1 MFKRFSFI
9 LVLSILCL
17 TIPLAAL
24 AAKPDSG
31 KNSFFFPGDPLV
43 FCDYDGEDDDFLI
56 LDDLL
61 TRVLWNDFYDKEGN
75 LIRHSEK
82 WSFDDDLYHED
93 FPEGIRLKG
102 NAQEN
107 SQYSFDGDSVKQK
120 STGVSIRINVP
131 GIGHLF
137 FQAGQMM
144 FVDGEL
150 VYVHGKNHDWIQWE
164 VEAICDYFSDQ

>member
-9 LVLSILCL
+9 LALSILCL
-17 TIPLAAL
+17 TIPLSVL

-31 KNSFFFPGDPLV
+31 KQTMFFPGDPLV

-61 TRVLWNDFYDKEGN
+61 MNVTWSDFYDKEGN
-75 LIRHSEK
+75 IIRHSEK
-82 WSFDDDLYHED
+82 YSFDDELYHED

-102 NAQEN
+102 NARVN
-107 SQYSFDGDSVKQK
+107 HQYYFDDESEKHK
-120 STGVSIRINVP
+120 ATGVNIGINAP

-137 FQAGQMM
+137 FSTGHLM
-144 FVDGEL
+144 FIDGEL
-150 VYVHGKNHDWIQWE
+150 VFVHGKNQDWVQWE
-164 VEAICDYFSDQ
+164 VEAICDYLSDQ